1 MRIALLI
8 PTLNA
13 GGAEKVITNMAN
25 YWSIAGNEVFLITFD
40 SLENDDFFA
49 LNPNVKRIKIK
60 SKYILKN
67 SFGTIIF
74 WVLTAYSISKILKKH
89 EIKKMI
95 SFLVPANF
103 INIFSNFFYKHK
115 VIIAERN
122 NPEIYKLTKI
132 GEKIR
137 HFIYKYSDYLVVQ
150 TKNVKNWAVKFLKKE
165 KVVIIAN
172 PVNIKDKNIGDNKLI
187 EYDDYIL
194 SIGRLDYNKGMDVL
208 IKAFAKVNLN
218 FPDLK
223 LVIVGEGK
231 LKNDLIKLSK
241 DSGVESNVVFH
252 GYSKSPFRLI
262 QKAKF
267 FVLPSRTEGFPNVL
281 LEAMALGKAVI
292 STNCPSGPSEIIQN
306 GVNGILIPVDD
317 VKQLTKAML
326 TLINNKKLVTKFANN
341 AKAVN
346 EKYGIKKIM
355 KKWEYLIL

>member
-1 MRIALLI
+1 
-8 PTLNA
+8 
-13 GGAEKVITNMAN
+13 
-25 YWSIAGNEVFLITFD
+25 
-40 SLENDDFFA
+40 
-49 LNPNVKRIKIK
+49 
-60 SKYILKN
+60 
-67 SFGTIIF
+67 
-74 WVLTAYSISKILKKH
+74 
-89 EIKKMI
+89 MI